1 MDPKDTLFFAE
12 MYSLVKKM
20 EETIDEFE
28 MKDRTVA
35 SIVIGLIDIDSVEL
49 GESEAEMKTM
59 YSFNLQSRSE
69 LEAVKEIMDNTYQ
82 DDEDDDIDLD
92 DLLSGLGISLN

>member
-12 MYSLVKKM
+12 MYSLVRKM

-35 SIVIGLIDIDSVEL
+35 SIVIGLIDIDSVEF
-49 GESEAEMKTM
+49 EDSEAEMKTM

-69 LEAVKEIMDNTYQ
+69 LDAVKEIMDNTYR
-82 DDEDDDIDLD
+82 DNEDDDIDLD
-92 DLLSGLGISLN
+92 DLLGGLGISLN